1 MFQKYTL
8 TLNLWRKISRRYKN
22 ILSQGIYDDK
32 KNSKKSLY
40 ILKDGASGV
49 QAGDIEQVNVYNL
62 YTIQ

>member
-1 MFQKYTL
+1 MMT
-8 TLNLWRKISRRYKN
+8 
-22 ILSQGIYDDK
+22 